1 MKFKKL
7 YHTWSDFHFS
17 GSQGSHKRTEGLLN
31 NVYEH
36 IPYFK
41 YTGVTAISETT
52 SY

>member
-1 MKFKKL
+1 MRFKKL
-7 YHTWSDFHFS
+7 YHTLSDFHFS
-17 GSQGSHKRTEGLLN
+17 HSQGGHKRTEGLPN

-41 YTGVTAISETT
+41 YTGATAIGEIT